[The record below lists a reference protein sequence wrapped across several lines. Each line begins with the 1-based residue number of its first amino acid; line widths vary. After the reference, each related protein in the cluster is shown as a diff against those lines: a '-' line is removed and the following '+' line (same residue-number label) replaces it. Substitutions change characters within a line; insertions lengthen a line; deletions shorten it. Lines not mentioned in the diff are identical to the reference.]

1 MKSNPSDAPKRSNL
15 SLVFSIF
22 VLFIGS
28 AVLSFVI
35 LQGQWVVDQ
44 LRVLK
49 YQPDS
54 RIVGYVERAGL
65 NDQGKFYLYAAQ
77 PAILDSQSF
86 NERCKDQEE
95 ETAILG
101 CYSNGNIYIYDIDSA
116 ELDGI
121 KEVTAAHEM
130 LHVAYD
136 RLSTKERA
144 DVDSMIEREYKKLV
158 EDKDLQSRMEFYR
171 RTEPGQRDNELHAII
186 GTEVKSIDPELEKY
200 YQRYFKDRSK
210 TTALYAKYIGVFNQ
224 IDVRRQ
230 QLKSDAETLLAQV
243 DQMKTAYEKAS
254 AQLQADYQTYQKQAQ
269 SGGYS
274 SQSAADRVFK
284 QLQARNE
291 GLKGDR
297 LTIIDLINRYNLMIK
312 ELNDLATRRNE
323 LTKSLDSNLDQ
334 APSF

>member
-1 MKSNPSDAPKRSNL
+1 MKSDLSSKPKRSNL
-15 SLVFSIF
+15 SLVFSVL
-22 VLFIGS
+22 VLFFGS
-28 AVLSFVI
+28 AALAFVI

-54 RIVGYVERAGL
+54 RIVKYVERAGL

-77 PAILDSQSF
+77 PAVLDSQNF
-86 NERCKDQEE
+86 NESCKDQEQ

-101 CYSNGNIYIYDIDSA
+101 CYNNGNIYIYDIDGA

-121 KEVTAAHEM
+121 KEVTTAHEM
-130 LHVAYD
+130 LHVAYE
-136 RLSTKERA
+136 RLTSKERA
-144 DVDSMIEREYKKLV
+144 SVDDMIEREYKKLV

-200 YQRYFKDRSK
+200 YQKYFSDRSK
-210 TTALYAKYIGVFNQ
+210 TTTLYAKYINVFNQ

-230 QLKSDAETLLAQV
+230 QLKSDAEALLAQV
-243 DQMKTAYEKAS
+243 NQLKSAYERSS
-254 AQLQADYQTYQKQAQ
+254 AQLQTDYQIYQNLAK

-274 SQSAADRVFK
+274 SQSVADRAFSA
-284 QLQARNE
+284 LQARNE
-291 GLKGDR
+291 GLKSER
-297 LTIIDLINRYNLMIK
+297 LTIIDMINHYNLIIK
-312 ELNDLATRRNE
+312 ELNELATRRNE

>member
-1 MKSNPSDAPKRSNL
+1 MKSNPSDKPKRSNL
-15 SLVFSIF
+15 SLFFSVV

-54 RIVGYVERAGL
+54 RIVKYVERAGL
-65 NDQGKFYLYAAQ
+65 SDQGKFYLYAAQ
-77 PAILDSQSF
+77 PAVLDGQAF
-86 NERCKDQEE
+86 NESCKDQEQ

-101 CYSNGNIYIYDIDSA
+101 CYSSGNIYIYDINSA

-130 LHVAYD
+130 LHVAYE
-136 RLSTKERA
+136 RLSDKERA
-144 DVDSMIEREYKKLV
+144 SVDSMIEREYKKLIK
-158 EDKDLQSRMEFYR
+158 DKDLQSRMEFYQ
-171 RTEPGQRDNELHAII
+171 RTEPGQRDNELHSII

-200 YQRYFKDRSK
+200 FQKYFKDRSK
-210 TTALYAKYIGVFNQ
+210 TTALYEKYIGVFNQ
-224 IDVRRQ
+224 IDIRRQ
-230 QLKSDAETLLAQV
+230 QLKSNADNLLSQI
-243 DQMKTAYEKAS
+243 DKMKSTYELAS
-254 AQLQADYQTYQKQAQ
+254 AQLQADYQTYQRLAK

-274 SQSAADRVFK
+274 SQISADRAFNA
-284 QLQARNE
+284 LQARNE
-291 GLKGDR
+291 GLKSDR
-297 LTIIDLINRYNLMIK
+297 QTIIDMINRYNLIIK

-323 LTKSLDSNLDQ
+323 LTKSIDSNVNQ